1 MLYNKLD
8 LGGFWLKEVIVDQR
22 TVEKERIPK
31 FMDLII
37 NVEKLIVNQ
46 KMIIEG
52 LRIKHAWER
61 RGKSRTKMKISQLN
75 TLLCGSRTQV
85 IRHAMRVRW
94 MVQSHGSME
103 LFQLLYGNQFQYWF
117 WPPYWPY
124 KYQHLSDNWRHLSY
138 HTMYKW
144 TELHKLQGWPRGW
157 PHTHIWGSGNLNS
170 GGTHLG
176 HVRARSAIVSTSMV
190 VWLNSIQIP
199 RSQSCEDY
207 LLVLGRGGGGAVG
220 NW

>member
-37 NVEKLIVNQ
+37 NVEKLIINQ

-94 MVQSHGSME
+94 MCNRMARWSCFNYFME
-103 LFQLLYGNQFQYWF
+103 INFNIDFDLHTGPINTNIYLTIEDTSLIIQCTNGPSYTNCRDDREDDRIHIYG
-117 WPPYWPY
+117 
-124 KYQHLSDNWRHLSY
+124 
-138 HTMYKW
+138 
-144 TELHKLQGWPRGW
+144 
-157 PHTHIWGSGNLNS
+157 
-170 GGTHLG
+170 
-176 HVRARSAIVSTSMV
+176 
-190 VWLNSIQIP
+190 
-199 RSQSCEDY
+199 
-207 LLVLGRGGGGAVG
+207 GREI
-220 NW
+220 